1 LTFSEKWQSKEFRDV
16 IDKFSSG
23 ATPYR
28 GNSEFYKGK
37 IRWISSGELNYN
49 YITDT
54 IEKISEDA
62 KKKSNLQLHP
72 KGTFLM
78 AITGLEAETTRG
90 RCAII
95 GKPSTTNQSCMALY
109 PKDNLSVEFLFY
121 YYRLKGNELAFKYC
135 QGTKQQSYT
144 AHIVKRLPIKI
155 PPTKEEQFTITKIL
169 SGTDELIQQ
178 LDYLI
183 TKKKNIKQGTM
194 QELLTG
200 KRRLEGFNEKW
211 KEKILPNIGKI
222 ISGGTPS
229 SLKKEYWNGDILWAV
244 PTDITKLTNNYIE
257 DTERKITSIGLQE
270 SSSELL
276 PIGTI
281 LITSRAT
288 IGECAIAKKP
298 ICTNQGFQNL
308 VCNNKFDNIFIFYS
322 ILQNKKKLN
331 EFTAGSTF
339 KEISKKQMEK
349 ISILVPIDISEQQEI
364 SRILSDMDSEIEQ
377 LETKRDKY
385 VMIKNGMMQKLLTGE
400 IRLT

>member
-1 LTFSEKWQSKEFRDV
+1 MVTDLEKQEFKQTMGIVADDWDVDEIQNHTKITTGSKNTQDRIKDGLYPFFVRSKKIERINTYSFDGESV
-16 IDKFSSG
+16 VTAGDGDI
-23 ATPYR
+23 
-28 GNSEFYKGK
+28 GK
-37 IRWISSGELNYN
+37 IFH
-49 YITDT
+49 YINGKFDFHQRVY
-54 IEKISEDA
+54 KISY
-62 KKKSNLQLHP
+62 
-72 KGTFLM
+72 F
-78 AITGLEAETTRG
+78 
-90 RCAII
+90 
-95 GKPSTTNQSCMALY
+95 
-109 PKDNLSVEFLFY
+109 DNLLDGYFFYLYFKKYFLK
-121 YYRLKGNELAFKYC
+121 RVMSLTAKSTVDSIRMEMIAEMLIPLPE
-135 QGTKQQSYT
+135 KQ
-144 AHIVKRLPIKI
+144 
-155 PPTKEEQFTITKIL
+155 EQLRIASTMRDII
-169 SGTDELIQQ
+169 ELIKK
-178 LDYLI
+178 LEI
-183 TKKKNIKQGTM
+183 IIEKKKNIKQGTM

-322 ILQNKKKLN
+322 ILFNKKKLN

-349 ISILVPIDISEQQEI
+349 ISILVPIDISEQEEI
-364 SRILSDMDSEIEQ
+364 AKILSDMDSEIKE

-385 VMIKNGMMQKLLTGE
+385 IMIKNGMMQKLLTGE